1 MACSLTG
8 MFWRR
13 CLAFLELLP
22 LHHLALTLSYQ
33 GAIKLNIRIVYL
45 WPLGCK
51 LCVSKK
57 PVHHVPH
64 HILNP
69 AWSLALNSH
78 LFVEWINKMNEWHI
92 SIASQPF
99 RSFQCPLETIFTWIF
114 SILTWPLNFLLLFKT
129 IWGSLLRYWFGH
141 LDLSMWAILLE

>member
-33 GAIKLNIRIVYL
+33 GAIKLNTRIVYL

-51 LCVSKK
+51 LCVGKK
-57 PVHHVPH
+57 PVYHVPH

-69 AWSLALNSH
+69 TWSLALNRH
-78 LFVEWINKMNEWHI
+78 FFVEWINKMNEWHI
-92 SIASQPF
+92 IIASQPF
-99 RSFQCPLETIFTWIF
+99 HSFQSPLETIFTWIF
-114 SILTWPLNFLLLFKT
+114 SILTRPLYFLLLFKT
-129 IWGSLLRYWFGH
+129 T
-141 LDLSMWAILLE
+141 